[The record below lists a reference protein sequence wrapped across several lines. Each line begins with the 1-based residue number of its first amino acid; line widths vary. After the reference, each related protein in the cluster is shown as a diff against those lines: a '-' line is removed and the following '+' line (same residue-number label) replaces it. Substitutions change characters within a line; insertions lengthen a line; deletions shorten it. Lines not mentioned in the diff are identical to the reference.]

1 MTKVIERREMNAV
14 EKIYVVEAA
23 KGMALTMKHFFHGF
37 FKPETLP
44 TVAYPERKVDV
55 PQDYRAHHRLMK
67 RPDGEPRCV
76 ACFMCSTA
84 CPARCISI
92 EASESK
98 DGQIEKKP
106 KKFEI
111 DLLVCV
117 FCGLCEEACPV
128 DAIRM
133 DTKKIAVVGDSRE
146 SFVRTKEDLLDWDPK
161 DYPAGDEQSQKAPGG
176 RLNEEARRTSAEG
189 TGH

>member
-1 MTKVIERREMNAV
+1 MAKVIERREMTLV
-14 EKIYVVEAA
+14 EQAYLVEAA
-23 KGMALTMKHFFHGF
+23 KGLYVTAKHLVRGF
-37 FKPETLP
+37 FQHETLP
-44 TVAYPERKVDV
+44 TVSYPEQVIPI
-55 PQDYRAHHRLMK
+55 PQNYRAHHRLMK
-67 RPDGEPRCV
+67 RPDGDPRCV

-92 EASESK
+92 EAEEAK
-98 DGQIEKKP
+98 DGHIEKKP

-133 DTKKIAVVGDSRE
+133 DTKNVAVVGDSRDQ
-146 SFVRTKEDLLDWDPK
+146 FVRDMNSLLDWNPA
-161 DYPAGDEQSQKAPGG
+161 DYPADDEQSQKAPGG
-176 RLNEEARRTSAEG
+176 RLNDQARTEWAGG